1 MLKILPILKCVNF
14 VIGSVVCWLAL
25 IMVLLQFSIVILRYV
40 YGISFVFLNEGVLYM
55 HASLFM
61 LGAGYTLLKD
71 DHVRVDIFYAKLSE
85 RGKSITNILGA
96 ILLLI
101 PSSLV
106 IFWFTLPSVLNSWK
120 IFEGAMSVGGIP
132 ASFLLKTLIPLFCVT
147 LIIEGIANIIEESAK
162 GKSE

>member
-1 MLKILPILKCVNF
+1 
-14 VIGSVVCWLAL
+14 
-25 IMVLLQFSIVILRYV
+25 
-40 YGISFVFLNEGVLYM
+40 M

>member
-1 MLKILPILKCVNF
+1 
-14 VIGSVVCWLAL
+14 
-25 IMVLLQFSIVILRYV
+25 MVLLQFSIVILRYV

-71 DHVRVDIFYAKLSE
+71 EHVRVDIFYARLSD
-85 RGKSITNILGA
+85 RGRSITNICGA

-101 PSSLV
+101 PSSIV
-106 IFWFTLPSVLNSWK
+106 IFWFTFPSVVNSWK
-120 IFEGAMSVGGIP
+120 IFEGAISVGGIP

-147 LIIEGIANIIEESAK
+147 LIIEGVASIIEQSAK
-162 GKSE
+162 RDPK

>member
-1 MLKILPILKCVNF
+1 MLKILPILKSVNL

-147 LIIEGIANIIEESAK
+147 LIIEGIANIIEESVK